1 MKRTVGSHAA
11 AFERLATGCRFGGA
25 NCNRGFVAVGT
36 LLTIHPRQ
44 PQFIAPAR
52 RSRRIPATRIAAS
65 RCAPAEAV
73 FACRGAVDRRAPA
86 PEKS

>member
-25 NCNRGFVAVGT
+25 NCNRRFVAFGT
-36 LLTIHPRQ
+36 VLTVHPRQ

-52 RSRRIPATRIAAS
+52 RSRRISAGVQHGEPFRAIRRPF
-65 RCAPAEAV
+65 RCA
-73 FACRGAVDRRAPA
+73 RHQSGATAA
-86 PEKS
+86 WKA